1 MQLPKKYTILH
12 VDDDPDDLDM
22 LMQAVQSID
31 DSFEIVQARDGEQG
45 LKQLEKMKAD
55 ADLPCLI
62 VLDINMPRMDG
73 KRALNIIKNDRKL
86 SEVPVVI
93 LSTSGNM
100 MDRLFFLKE
109 NVEFITKPLNYDHL
123 KQIASKLLHF
133 CKN

>member
-1 MQLPKKYTILH
+1 MQTLKKHTILH

-22 LMQAVQSID
+22 LMQAVQAID
-31 DSFEIVQARDGEQG
+31 NNFEIVQARDGEQG
-45 LKQLEKMKAD
+45 IKQLEKMKAEST
-55 ADLPCLI
+55 LPCLI
-62 VLDINMPRMDG
+62 VLEINMPLMDG
-73 KRALNIIKNDRKL
+73 KRELNIIKNDRRL

-123 KQIASKLLHF
+123 KQIALRLLNV
-133 CKN
+133 CNN